1 MYSAPTRAPGERV
14 GKRVL
19 TPFCFPDSIL
29 QTAAAAAVLH
39 FGGYSMSHVMN
50 TYARQPV
57 AFARGQGVWLWDEAG
72 KKYLDALAGIAVN
85 TLGHN
90 HPRLVRALS
99 EQIARVIHTSNLF
112 RIPVQEAAA
121 DRVAAIT
128 GLDEVFFCNSGLEAN
143 ECALKVARKYG
154 HDRGVAEPAIIVMEK
169 AFHGRSLATLSAT
182 GSRKVQA
189 GFEPLVQGFVRVP
202 LNDLEAVRQVAAHN
216 RNVVAVFIEP
226 IQGEGGIN
234 VARLEYLRG
243 LKEICDRHEWLF
255 MSDEVQCGLGRTG
268 KWFVYQHAGFLPDVV
283 PLAKGLGSGV
293 PVGACVTGGRA
304 KGVFKPGNH
313 GSTFGG
319 NPLAMTAVVTTIDT
333 MRDENLLASALKVG
347 DAIREGLAA
356 GLAGAAGV
364 TEVRGRGLMLGV
376 ELNRPCGE
384 IVARALD
391 AGLVLN
397 VTADNVVRLLP
408 ALIMSESEGREV
420 VERLVPLIR
429 EFLAQPAKAA

>member
-1 MYSAPTRAPGERV
+1 
-14 GKRVL
+14 
-19 TPFCFPDSIL
+19 
-29 QTAAAAAVLH
+29 
-39 FGGYSMSHVMN
+39 MSHVMN

-99 EQIARVIHTSNLF
+99 EQIGRVIHTSNLF
-112 RIPVQEAAA
+112 RVPVQEAAA
-121 DRVAAIT
+121 DRVAEIT

-143 ECALKVARKYG
+143 ECALKIARKYG

-169 AFHGRSLATLSAT
+169 AFHGRSIATLSAT

-268 KWFVYQHAGFLPDVV
+268 KWFVYQLAGFTPDVV

-333 MRDENLLASALKVG
+333 MREEGLLANAVKVG
-347 DAIREGLAA
+347 DAMREGLAA
-356 GLAGAAGV
+356 ALAGVGGV
-364 TEVRGRGLMLGV
+364 VEVRGRGMMIGV

-384 IVARALD
+384 IVARSLE

-397 VTADNVVRLLP
+397 VTADNVIRLLP
-408 ALIMSESEGREV
+408 ALIMSEAEGREV
-420 VERLVPLIR
+420 VERLVPLVR